1 MPSKRLN
8 LGATPH
14 LIIERCGG
22 NLDVRGWD
30 RDETL
35 IETSGMETTIVPEE
49 TGAVLATEDNCAIRL
64 PDGGSFSISL
74 LDGDLRVKD
83 IRGAVSASQVG
94 GSASIRR
101 AGPVTLGSVDGQFSA
116 REVQSLN
123 TERIGGHASIRD
135 ISDPISIGA
144 VGGSLAGRDIP
155 GGLHLEHVGGNVEI
169 RTDCRPE
176 TQYRFQAGGSVEFS
190 VPGNADVRFL
200 VNAAGAVRADNAF
213 QRVDEGK
220 QAIFTLGGGSAI
232 VEIQAGGSIRL
243 RQRGYYGPDD
253 QEFPLDMDAFSEQFE
268 DAFGQLD
275 IQFGNIEKQMDLI
288 PPQVRGHVSRKLD
301 AARRRMHDAQK
312 RVVQTMQSAQ
322 RDFNIEDW
330 SGVTAD
336 LTRGRSRSE
345 PVSEQ
350 ERLMILQMLE
360 DGKIS
365 VTEAQ
370 KLLDA
375 LEGRGH

>member
-14 LIIERCGG
+14 LTIERCGG
-22 NLDVRGWD
+22 NLDIRGWD

-35 IETSGMETTIVPEE
+35 IETSGMETTILPQEV
-49 TGAVLATEDNCAIRL
+49 GAVITTEGNCAIRI
-64 PDGGSFSISL
+64 PEDGSFSISL

-83 IRGAVSASQVG
+83 VRGSVSANQVG

-101 AGPVTLGSVDGQFSA
+101 AGQVTLGTVDGQFSV
-116 REVQSLN
+116 RETHSLN
-123 TERIGGHASIRD
+123 AEHIGGHASIRD
-135 ISDPISIGA
+135 IPAAVIIGA

-155 GGLHLEHVGGNVEI
+155 GGLQIEHVGGNLEV
-169 RTDCRPE
+169 RTDCHPE
-176 TQYRFQAGGSVEFS
+176 TQYRVEVGGSVEFS
-190 VPGNADVRFL
+190 VPGGANVRFL
-200 VNAAGAVRADNAF
+200 VNAGGAIRADSGF
-213 QRVDEGK
+213 QRAEEGR
-220 QAIFTLGGGSAI
+220 QAIFTLGEGSA
-232 VEIQAGGSIRL
+232 VVQIQAGGSVRL
-243 RQRGYYGPDD
+243 KQRGYYGPDD

-288 PPQVRGHVSRKLD
+288 PPQVRGRVSRKLD
-301 AARRRMHDAQK
+301 AARRRMMDAQK

-322 RDFNIEDW
+322 RDFNVEDW
-330 SGVTAD
+330 SAATVD

-345 PVSEQ
+345 PVTEQ